1 MALETQTAAAD
12 MAAAFDNDP
21 FVRGWLEGYAAC
33 KAQNSD
39 KKEPIPQ

>member
-1 MALETQTAAAD
+1 MVNEVQVAAAD

-33 KAQNSD
+33 KAQSSD
-39 KKEPIPQ
+39 KKERARQ